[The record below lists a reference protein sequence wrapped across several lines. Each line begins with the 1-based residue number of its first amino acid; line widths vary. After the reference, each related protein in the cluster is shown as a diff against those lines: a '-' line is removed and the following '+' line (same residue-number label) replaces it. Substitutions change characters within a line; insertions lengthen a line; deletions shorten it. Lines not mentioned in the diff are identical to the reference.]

1 MRMAELSERS
11 DTPVPTVK
19 YYLREGLL
27 PRGERTDRNQ
37 ARYGEEHLRR
47 LRLVRALTDVGGL
60 SIAAVREIIAHVD
73 APEPTTHELLGRTLK
88 DITPAAKGFE
98 GTEDEDLERVRALV
112 GNLGWHVHSGE
123 RAVTDLAGV
132 VAAYRRAGHPLDD
145 AEFDGYAAAA
155 ERAARVDLDV
165 LEGVGETD
173 AILESAVVR
182 TVLGDTLLA
191 VLRRLAQADESARRS
206 GKAADDC

>member
-11 DTPVPTVK
+11 GTPVPTVK

-73 APEPTTHELLGRTLK
+73 APGPTTHQLLGRTLN
-88 DITPAAKGFE
+88 DLTPAAKGFE
-98 GTEDEDLERVRALV
+98 GAEDADMERVGALV
-112 GNLGWHVHSGE
+112 ERLNWRVYSSD

-132 VAAYRRAGHPLDD
+132 VAAYRSAGHPLSD

-155 ERAARVDLDV
+155 EQAARVDLDV
-165 LEGVGETD
+165 LEGVSETD
-173 AILESAVVR
+173 AILEGAVVR

-206 GKAADDC
+206 GAVTDDC

>member
-1 MRMAELSERS
+1 MAELSERS

-27 PRGERTDRNQ
+27 PRGERTGRNQ

-73 APEPTTHELLGRTLK
+73 APEPTTHELLGRALR
-88 DITPAAKGFE
+88 DLTPAAQGFE
-98 GTEDEDLERVRALV
+98 GAEEDLERVRALV
-112 GNLGWHVHSGE
+112 ERLGWHVHSGE

-132 VAAYRRAGHPLDD
+132 VAAYRSAGHPLGD
-145 AEFDGYAAAA
+145 AEFEGYAAAA
-155 ERAARVDLDV
+155 EQAARVDLDV
-165 LEGVGETD
+165 LEDIGETD

-206 GKAADDC
+206 GRATGDC

>member
-27 PRGERTDRNQ
+27 PRGERTGRNQ

-60 SIAAVREIIAHVD
+60 SIATVREIIAHVD
-73 APEPTTHELLGRTLK
+73 SPEPTTHELLGRALS
-88 DITPAAKGFE
+88 DLTPAAKGFDGAE
-98 GTEDEDLERVRALV
+98 EEDVERVRALV
-112 GNLGWHVHSGE
+112 ERLGWHVHSGD

-132 VAAYRRAGHPLDD
+132 VAAYRSAGHPLDD
-145 AEFDGYAAAA
+145 TALDGYAAAV
-155 ERAARVDLDV
+155 ERAARVDLDT
-165 LEGVGETD
+165 LEGIGETD
-173 AILESAVVR
+173 AILESAVVH

-206 GKAADDC
+206 GAATDDC

>member
-27 PRGERTDRNQ
+27 PRGERTGRNQ

-73 APEPTTHELLGRTLK
+73 APEPTTHELLGCTLK
-88 DITPAAKGFE
+88 DLTPAAKGLE
-98 GTEDEDLERVRALV
+98 GAEEEDLERVRALV
-112 GNLGWHVHSGE
+112 ERLGWHVHSGE

-132 VAAYRRAGHPLDD
+132 VAAYRSAGHPLGD

-155 ERAARVDLDV
+155 EQAARVDLGV
-165 LEGVGETD
+165 LEGIGETD

-206 GKAADDC
+206 GKATGDC

>member
-11 DTPVPTVK
+11 GTPVPTVK

-27 PRGERTDRNQ
+27 PRGERTGRNQ

-88 DITPAAKGFE
+88 DLTPAAKGFE
-98 GTEDEDLERVRALV
+98 GAEEDLERVRALV
-112 GNLGWHVHSGE
+112 ERLGWHVHSGE

-132 VAAYRRAGHPLDD
+132 VAAYRSAGHPLGD

-155 ERAARVDLDV
+155 EQVAREDLDV
-165 LEGVGETD
+165 LEGIGETD

-206 GKAADDC
+206 GKASGDC

>member
-27 PRGERTDRNQ
+27 PRGERTGRNQ

-73 APEPTTHELLGRTLK
+73 APEPTTHELLGRALR
-88 DITPAAKGFE
+88 DLTPAAQGFE
-98 GTEDEDLERVRALV
+98 GAEEDLERVRALV
-112 GNLGWHVHSGE
+112 ERLGWHVHSGE

-132 VAAYRRAGHPLDD
+132 VAAYRSAGHPLGDV
-145 AEFDGYAAAA
+145 EFEGYAAAA
-155 ERAARVDLDV
+155 EQAARVDLDV
-165 LEGVGETD
+165 LEDIGETD

-206 GKAADDC
+206 GRATGDC